1 MREVVPAATGA
12 LVFGIPLVLSLA
24 LGRPMI
30 GALRRLKAGQR
41 VRDDGPQRHLQKE
54 GTPTM
59 GGVMIVGTM
68 VIGIAIGAV
77 ASGPEHRRQ
86 LLALLLAA
94 ATTVAF
100 AAVGFADDYLKIKR
114 GRSLGLKARQKLLLQ
129 FVAAGLVVYL
139 FAWRYHSWV
148 SWGDAWLL
156 AQRQYA
162 WWMLLWVLALVGA
175 SNAMNMADGLD
186 GLATGLCVVAAAG
199 FAALGVMERN
209 PPVAVMALTVAGACL
224 GFLWFNR
231 HPARVFMGDVG
242 SLALGAAM
250 GMMALLLS
258 VGSSLRLAEPVVAL
272 AGLCLVPFTEAA
284 SVVIQVVSFKSTGK
298 RVFKMSPI
306 HHHFELSGWSERRV
320 VWTFWAVAAVAT
332 AATVGL
338 MPVRVK

>member
-1 MREVVPAATGA
+1 
-12 LVFGIPLVLSLA
+12 
-24 LGRPMI
+24 MI
-30 GALRRLKAGQR
+30 DALRRLKAGQR

-68 VIGIAIGAV
+68 LVGMAIGAAV
-77 ASGPEHRRQ
+77 SGPGPRRG

-100 AAVGFADDYLKIKR
+100 AAIGFADDYLKIRR
-114 GRSLGLKARQKLLLQ
+114 GRSLGLKARQKLLFQ
-129 FVAAGLVVYL
+129 FVAAGLAVYL
-139 FAWRYHSWV
+139 FAWLRHSWP
-148 SWGDAWLL
+148 SPDDAWLP
-156 AQRQYA
+156 AQGRYV
-162 WWMLLWVLALVGA
+162 WWMLLWVFALVGV

-199 FAALGVMERN
+199 FAVLGAAERSAPAAVTAL
-209 PPVAVMALTVAGACL
+209 AVAGACL

-250 GMMALLLS
+250 GMMALLLTA
-258 VGSSLRLAEPVVAL
+258 GRSLHMVEPVLAL
-272 AGLCLVPFTEAA
+272 AGLCLVPFVEAA
-284 SVVIQVVSFKSTGK
+284 SVVIQVISFQSTGK

-320 VWTFWAVAAVAT
+320 VWTFWAVAAVVT
-332 AATVGL
+332 VATVSL